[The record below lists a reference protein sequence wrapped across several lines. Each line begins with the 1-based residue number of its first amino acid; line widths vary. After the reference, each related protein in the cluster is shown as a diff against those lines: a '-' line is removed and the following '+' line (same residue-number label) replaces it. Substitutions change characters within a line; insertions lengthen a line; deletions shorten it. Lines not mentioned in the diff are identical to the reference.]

1 VEDTFGRLIETVRR
15 TAGDDRETVR
25 VRLLE
30 LFEVIGADDPRV
42 VTARSALA
50 RVLF

>member
-1 VEDTFGRLIETVRR
+1 VRR
-15 TAGDDRETVR
+15 TAGDDRDTAR

-30 LFEVIGADDPRV
+30 LFEVIGPDDPRV
-42 VTARSALA
+42 VKARSALA